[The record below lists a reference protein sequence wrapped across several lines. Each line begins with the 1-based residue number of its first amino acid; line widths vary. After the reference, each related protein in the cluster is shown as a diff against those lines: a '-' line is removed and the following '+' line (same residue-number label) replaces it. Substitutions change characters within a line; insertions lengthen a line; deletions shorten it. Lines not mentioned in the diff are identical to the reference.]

1 MDKILSKETNK
12 LEIDVYING
21 QILLELIPK
30 EVIINIVGEL
40 ERDVANN
47 FDKKTVKKN
56 IKKLLT
62 NNFSEDIMK
71 L

>member
-30 EVIINIVGEL
+30 EVISNIVGEL
-40 ERDVANN
+40 EKDVANN

-56 IKKLLT
+56 IKKAI
-62 NNFSEDIMK
+62 DK
-71 L
+71 

>member
-1 MDKILSKETNK
+1 MDKILSKEINK

-47 FDKKTVKKN
+47 FDKKTAKKN
-56 IKKLLT
+56 IKKAI
-62 NNFSEDIMK
+62 DK
-71 L
+71 

>member
-47 FDKKTVKKN
+47 FDKKIDRKN
-56 IKKLLT
+56 IKKAI
-62 NNFSEDIMK
+62 DK
-71 L
+71 

>member
-62 NNFSEDIMK
+62 NNFSEDIIK

>member
-56 IKKLLT
+56 IKKAI
-62 NNFSEDIMK
+62 DK
-71 L
+71 

>member
-30 EVIINIVGEL
+30 EVITNIVGEL

-56 IKKLLT
+56 IKK
-62 NNFSEDIMK
+62 DIDK
-71 L
+71 

>member
-12 LEIDVYING
+12 LDIDVYING

-30 EVIINIVGEL
+30 EVISNIVGEL
-40 ERDVANN
+40 EKDVANN

-56 IKKLLT
+56 IKKAI
-62 NNFSEDIMK
+62 DK
-71 L
+71 

>member
-12 LEIDVYING
+12 LELDVYING

-56 IKKLLT
+56 IKKAI
-62 NNFSEDIMK
+62 DK
-71 L
+71 

>member
-56 IKKLLT
+56 IKK
-62 NNFSEDIMK
+62 DIDK
-71 L
+71 

>member
-47 FDKKTVKKN
+47 FDKKIDKKA
-56 IKKLLT
+56 IDK
-62 NNFSEDIMK
+62 
-71 L
+71 

>member
-12 LEIDVYING
+12 LDIDVYING

-47 FDKKTVKKN
+47 FDKKAAKKN
-56 IKKLLT
+56 IKKAI
-62 NNFSEDIMK
+62 DK
-71 L
+71 